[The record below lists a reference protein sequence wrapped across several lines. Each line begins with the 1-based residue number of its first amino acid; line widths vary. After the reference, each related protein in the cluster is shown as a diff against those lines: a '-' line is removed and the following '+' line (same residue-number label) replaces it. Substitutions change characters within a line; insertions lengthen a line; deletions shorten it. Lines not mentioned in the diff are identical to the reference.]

1 MELHAVKCFYTDREG
16 MVELEDDVLSI
27 VRQVRDLYGGRV
39 KVTWEPTTDHYV
51 FIENGEDGTERLI
64 FTTTDLDGRALDR
77 LIASDSRAR
86 GYEDAYD
93 KMERDQD
100 QDQAR
105 MDDADMEPVREAGE
119 MLHWVFNRESRIFV
133 PRGENA

>member
-27 VRQVRDLYGGRV
+27 VRQVRELYGDRV
-39 KVTWEPTTDHYV
+39 KVHWEPTTEQYV
-51 FIENGEDGTERLI
+51 FVENGGDGTEKLI
-64 FTTTDLDGRALDR
+64 FTTPDLDGRALDR

-93 KMERDQD
+93 KLERA
-100 QDQAR
+100 QDQAQAER
-105 MDDADMEPVREAGE
+105 DKQHLEGVREAGE
-119 MLHWVFNRESRIFV
+119 MLHWVLNKESRIFV

>member
-1 MELHAVKCFYTDREG
+1 MELRAVKSFYTQRDG
-16 MVELEDDVLSI
+16 LVELEDDVLSI
-27 VRQVRDLYGGRV
+27 VRQVRDLYGDRI
-39 KVTWEPTTDHYV
+39 KITWEPTTQHYV

-64 FTTTDLDGRALDR
+64 FTTTELDGRALDR

-100 QDQAR
+100 QTQAQWDKGK
-105 MDDADMEPVREAGE
+105 MEEIADAGE
-119 MLHWVFNRESRIFV
+119 RLHWVFNRESRIFV

>member
-1 MELHAVKCFYTDREG
+1 MELRAVKCFYTQRDG
-16 MVELEDDVLSI
+16 LVELEDDVLSI
-27 VRQVRDLYGGRV
+27 VRQVKDLYGDRI
-39 KVTWEPTTDHYV
+39 KITWEPTTEHYV
-51 FIENGEDGTERLI
+51 FIENGEDGTEKLI
-64 FTTTDLDGRALDR
+64 FTTPELDGRALDR

-100 QDQAR
+100 QAQAAIDR
-105 MDDADMEPVREAGE
+105 ADLDKVADAGE